1 MNKLIIPIL
10 IPALTAV
17 VGLTF
22 LALWVCADTPLAIE
36 IRLPDETRVTVTED
50 ENAAP
55 IAELSELTVSDGVP
69 ADIPGEW
76 SRFRGINHDNISI
89 DETVTL
95 ARQWPA
101 SGPPVLWSLEMGEG
115 YAGAVVRNGR
125 VFVLDYDRDRQLDCL
140 RCFSLADGEE
150 IWRFTYP
157 VKIKRN
163 HGMSRTVAAVTDK
176 YVVSLGP
183 KCHVA
188 CLDPN
193 TGEMHW
199 MLDLVKDFKTKVP
212 LWYAGQC
219 PIIDG
224 DNAIIAPGGDPLM
237 MAVDLATGE
246 IVWRTPN
253 AQGWQMTH
261 SSIAPMEFAGKKMY
275 IYCGHRGV
283 VGASA
288 DDGSVLWESTEWFIR
303 SATVPSPVIIDDG
316 RIFFTGGYEA
326 GSVMMQLK
334 ETDAGVI
341 EAEVLYRLPV
351 ETFGAEQQTPIY
363 YNGYLYGVGQNDD
376 QLSCLDLDGN
386 IVWQSG
392 SATQFHLGPFMIANG
407 LIYAMDDSGLLT
419 LAEATSAGYRQL
431 AQAQV
436 LDGHDSWG
444 PMAMVSGRLIVRD
457 MTQMVCL
464 DVTER

>member
-1 MNKLIIPIL
+1 MNKLIFPIL
-10 IPALTAV
+10 IPAITAV
-17 VGLTF
+17 VGLVF
-22 LALWVCADTPLAIE
+22 LTLWVYADTPLENE
-36 IRLPDETRVTVTED
+36 IRVPDETRVTVVD
-50 ENAAP
+50 ENAEP
-55 IAELSELTVSDGVP
+55 IAELTNLIVSDGSP

-76 SRFRGINHDNISI
+76 SQFRGTNYDNISV
-89 DETVTL
+89 DDTVTL
-95 ARQWPA
+95 AREWPR
-101 SGPPVLWSLEMGEG
+101 SGPPVIWSLEMGEG
-115 YAGAVVRNGR
+115 YAGAAVRNGR
-125 VFVLDYDRDRQLDCL
+125 VFVLDYDRDQQLDSL
-140 RCFSLADGEE
+140 RCFSMDDGEE

-163 HGMSRTVAAVTDK
+163 HGMSRTVPTVTDE
-176 YVVSLGP
+176 YVVTLGP

-193 TGEMHW
+193 TGELHW

-219 PIIDG
+219 PVIDG
-224 DNAIIAPGGDPLM
+224 DNVIIAPGGDPLM
-237 MAVDLATGE
+237 MAVNLATGE
-246 IVWRTPN
+246 IVWQTPN
-253 AQGWQMTH
+253 EHDWKMTH
-261 SSIAPMEFAGKKMY
+261 VSIVPMEFAGKNMY
-275 IYCGHRGV
+275 VYCGHRGV
-283 VGASA
+283 AGVSA
-288 DDGSVLWESTEWFIR
+288 DDGSILWESTDWFIR
-303 SATVPSPVIIDDG
+303 SATVPTPVIIDDG

-334 ETDAGVI
+334 ETDTGKI

-363 YNGYLYGVGQNDD
+363 YNGYLYGIGQHDD

-386 IVWQSG
+386 FVWQSG
-392 SATQFHLGPFMIANG
+392 SATTFHLGPFMIANG
-407 LIYAMDDSGLLT
+407 LIYVMDDSGLLT
-419 LAEATSAGYRQL
+419 LAEATPSDYRQL

-436 LDGHDSWG
+436 LHGHDSWG